1 MNGKEN
7 INKVP
12 KLLHN
17 FKRRAEEA
25 QNVIWIF
32 TKKKEPPFFFPFY
45 ETTDPD
51 FFCKNPNLISD
62 IVSPSSK

>member
-32 TKKKEPPFFFPFY
+32 TKKKRAPFFFSF
-45 ETTDPD
+45 
-51 FFCKNPNLISD
+51 L
-62 IVSPSSK
+62 